1 MALSTIGANQIASV
15 NSASMPAGSVLQV
28 VVANGPNSDV
38 SFTGS
43 TFTDINLSASITPLS
58 TSNKILVKCNFVAA
72 SNNSGAGSYALGLK
86 ILRGTTGIYE
96 TFRTPWAG
104 SVSAIGQMA
113 HLEYLDSPA
122 TTSATT
128 YKVQAKNGASS
139 GNVTAHMGNSNA
151 QIILMEIA
159 G

>member
-1 MALSTIGANQIASV
+1 MALTRLNNQAL
-15 NSASMPAGSVLQV
+15 PAGSVLQV
-28 VVANGPNSDV
+28 VAANGPNSDQ

-43 TFTDINLSASITPLS
+43 TFTDINLSASITPIS
-58 TSNKILVKCNFVAA
+58 TSSKILVKCNFVAA
-72 SNNSGAGSYALGLK
+72 TNNAGAGSYALGLK
-86 ILRGTTGIYE
+86 ILRGTTDIYE
-96 TFRTPWAG
+96 TFRTPWG
-104 SVSAIGQMA
+104 TSITGVGQMA

-128 YKVQAKNGASS
+128 YKVQAKNGSAS
-139 GNVTAHMGNSNA
+139 GNVTLHMGNSNA

>member
-1 MALSTIGANQIASV
+1 MALTKIRDGG
-15 NSASMPAGSVLQV
+15 MPEGSVLQV
-28 VVANGPNSDV
+28 VAANGPNSDV
-38 SFTGS
+38 SFTGV
-43 TFTDINLSASITPLS
+43 TFTDINLSASITPIS
-58 TSNKILVKCNFVAA
+58 TSSKILVKCNFVAA
-72 SNNSGAGSYALGLK
+72 SNNASAGSYALGLK

-104 SVSAIGQMA
+104 SVSAVAQMA
-113 HLEYLDSPA
+113 HLEYLDSPS

-128 YKVQAKNGASS
+128 YKVQAKNGSAS
-139 GNVTAHMGNSNA
+139 GNVTLHMGNSNA

>member
-1 MALSTIGANQIASV
+1 MALTRLNNQAL
-15 NSASMPAGSVLQV
+15 PAGSVLQV
-28 VVANGPNSDV
+28 VVADGPNSDV

-43 TFTDINLSASITPLS
+43 TFTDINLSASITPIS
-58 TSNKILVKCNFVAA
+58 TSSKILVKCNFVAA
-72 SNNSGAGSYALGLK
+72 SNNASAGSYALGLK

-104 SVSAIGQMA
+104 SVTAVGQMA

-128 YKVQAKNGASS
+128 YKVQAKNGSAS